1 MTEFPA
7 TIIFLKRG
15 QLQIEKALQNLK
27 WNTAKFESELAIF
40 ANTQTSRVQYRLWR
54 QYVEWMQ
61 QCGVPLE
68 LVEVVEPKQEKEA
81 KE

>member
-15 QLQIEKALQNLK
+15 QLQIEKALENLN

-40 ANTQTSRVQYRLWR
+40 ANTQSSRVQYRLWK

-68 LVEVVEPKQEKEA
+68 LVEVVEPKREEKA